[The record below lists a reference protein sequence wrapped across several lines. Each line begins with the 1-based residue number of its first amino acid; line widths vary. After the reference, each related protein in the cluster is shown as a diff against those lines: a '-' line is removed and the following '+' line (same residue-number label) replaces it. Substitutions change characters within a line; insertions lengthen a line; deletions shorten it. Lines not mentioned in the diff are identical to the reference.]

1 MNFRIIAFVHLQ
13 PQDLGMEMN
22 VKMELMVPTVALL
35 LTGVEQAKEIVTEML
50 TALKI

>member
-35 LTGVEQAKEIVTEML
+35 LTGVE
-50 TALKI
+50 